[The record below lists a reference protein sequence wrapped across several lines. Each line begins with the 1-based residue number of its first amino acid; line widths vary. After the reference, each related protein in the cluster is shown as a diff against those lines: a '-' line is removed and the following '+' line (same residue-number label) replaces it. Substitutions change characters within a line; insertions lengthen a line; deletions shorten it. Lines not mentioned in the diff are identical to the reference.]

1 MFRRL
6 FDCHRSPIIRVHA
19 EEVVFMVMNLQTL
32 KFMFSKL
39 TLLLCVLLGLFAF
52 YEFLIEEIISK
63 GYNWFDYAPNVVIQV
78 FTTISFLLTKLKA
91 LIMLLTH
98 LHL

>member
-32 KFMFSKL
+32 KFMFSKM

-63 GYNWFDYAPNVVIQV
+63 GYNGFDYAPNVVIQV